1 MKTAKGGNNVML
13 NEISFEAGSLETM
26 IERLFKTM
34 NSIDQQWSKKVEPA
48 SQKQIHALEEIADLK
63 QHGKSIPYAY
73 LLFLEEMG
81 QNDNGLLEQEWDG
94 YTEVNIDSILRDY
107 LRYIDE
113 FDIDMNEY
121 MLFSTHWSE
130 SVLFLKLTEGENPP
144 VYKFDGQLLLFS
156 GSFENYLFQMAFRKV
171 EDTQF
176 LYQIEFAA
184 SPKRFREILSE
195 KSVQSIQW
203 TTRMELIEYLLES
216 YQLQKT
222 WFSDEVH
229 FYGISSEY
237 VIHVDLSWA
246 LNITVSSD
254 DHSVLQKINR
264 SLACLFGI
272 QPKHY
277 KKFNK
282 AG

>member
-1 MKTAKGGNNVML
+1 MLL

-34 NSIDQQWSKKVEPA
+34 NSIDKQWSEKVEPA
-48 SQKQIHALEEIADLK
+48 SQKQIRALEEISGLK

-176 LYQIEFAA
+176 LYQTEFAA

-195 KSVQSIQW
+195 KSVQNIQW
-203 TTRMELIEYLLES
+203 TTRMELIESLLEP

-229 FYGISSEY
+229 FYRISSEY
-237 VIHVDLSWA
+237 IIHVDLSWA

-254 DHSVLQKINR
+254 NHIVFQKMNR
-264 SLACLFGI
+264 SLARLFGI

-277 KKFNK
+277 KKLNK
-282 AG
+282 AE

>member
-1 MKTAKGGNNVML
+1 MLL

-34 NSIDQQWSKKVEPA
+34 NSIDKQWSEKVEPA
-48 SQKQIHALEEIADLK
+48 SQKQIRALEEISGLK

-94 YTEVNIDSILRDY
+94 YTEVNIDSVLRDY
-107 LRYIDE
+107 LRYIDS

-121 MLFSTHWSE
+121 MMFSTHWSD
-130 SVLFLKLTEGENPP
+130 SVLFFKLTEGENPP
-144 VYKFDGQLLLFS
+144 VYRFDGQLFS
-156 GSFENYLFQMAFRKV
+156 GSFENYLFQMAFRKMQ
-171 EDTQF
+171 DTQY

-184 SPKRFREILSE
+184 SPKKFREILSE

-203 TTRMELIEYLLES
+203 TTQMELIEYLLEP
-216 YQLQKT
+216 YQLKKT
-222 WFSDEVH
+222 WFSDEIH
-229 FYGISSEY
+229 FCGVSSEY
-237 VIHVDLSWA
+237 IIHVDLNWA

-254 DHSVLQKINR
+254 DHSALQKMNK
-264 SLACLFGI
+264 SLARLFGI
-272 QPKHY
+272 QSKRY
-277 KKFNK
+277 KRLNNAK
-282 AG
+282 

>member
-1 MKTAKGGNNVML
+1 ML

-34 NSIDQQWSKKVEPA
+34 NSIDKQWSEKVEPA

-113 FDIDMNEY
+113 FDIDINEY

-144 VYKFDGQLLLFS
+144 VYKFDGQLFS
-156 GSFENYLFQMAFRKV
+156 GSFENYLFQMAFRKAKN
-171 EDTQF
+171 TLF
-176 LYQIEFAA
+176 LYHIHCAA
-184 SPKRFREILSE
+184 STERFRDILA
-195 KSVQSIQW
+195 KKTVQNFSW
-203 TTRMELIEYLLES
+203 TKPVELMEALLKP
-216 YQLQKT
+216 YQLQKA
-222 WFSDEVH
+222 WFSDDAH

-237 VIHVDLSWA
+237 LISVNLYCTP
-246 LNITVSSD
+246 NITIFSD
-254 DHSVLQKINR
+254 SHTVLQNMKK
-264 SLACLFGI
+264 SLTYLFGDFPSPILSNI
-272 QPKHY
+272 Q
-277 KKFNK
+277 
-282 AG
+282 

>member
-1 MKTAKGGNNVML
+1 ML

-34 NSIDQQWSKKVEPA
+34 NSIDKQWSEKVEPA

-73 LLFLEEMG
+73 LLFLEEIG

-144 VYKFDGQLLLFS
+144 VYKFDGRLFS
-156 GSFENYLFQMAFRKV
+156 GSFENYLFQMAFRKA

-184 SPKRFREILSE
+184 SPKRFREFLSE
-195 KSVQSIQW
+195 KSVQNIQW
-203 TTRMELIEYLLES
+203 TTQMELIEYLLEP

-237 VIHVDLSWA
+237 IIRVDLSWA
-246 LNITVSSD
+246 LNVTVSSD
-254 DHSVLQKINR
+254 NHSVLQKMNR
-264 SLACLFGI
+264 SLAHLFGI

-282 AG
+282 ME

>member
-1 MKTAKGGNNVML
+1 ML

-34 NSIDQQWSKKVEPA
+34 NSIDKQWSEKVEPA

-176 LYQIEFAA
+176 LYQTEFAA

-195 KSVQSIQW
+195 KSVQNIQW
-203 TTRMELIEYLLES
+203 TTRMELIESLLEP

-237 VIHVDLSWA
+237 IIHVDLSWA

-254 DHSVLQKINR
+254 NHIVFQKMNR
-264 SLACLFGI
+264 SLARLFGI

-277 KKFNK
+277 KKLNK
-282 AG
+282 PANKKSIEN

>member
-1 MKTAKGGNNVML
+1 MIL
-13 NEISFEAGSLETM
+13 NKIPFEAGSLETM

-34 NSIDQQWSKKVEPA
+34 NSIDKQWSEKVEPA
-48 SQKQIHALEEIADLK
+48 SQKQIHALEEISGLK

-94 YTEVNIDSILRDY
+94 YTEVNIDSVLKNYI
-107 LRYIDE
+107 RYIDE
-113 FDIDMNEY
+113 FDMDMNEY

-144 VYKFDGQLLLFS
+144 VYKFDGQLFS

-184 SPKRFREILSE
+184 SPKRFHDILSQ
-195 KSVQSIQW
+195 KSIQDISW
-203 TTRMELIEYLLES
+203 TKPMEFIEYILKP
-216 YQLQKT
+216 YQLQKI

-229 FYGISSEY
+229 FFGVSAEY
-237 VIHVDLSWA
+237 IIHVNLHFG
-246 LNITVSSD
+246 LNIIVSSNNYN
-254 DHSVLQKINR
+254 VLQKMKKNL
-264 SLACLFGI
+264 SHLFGNLAHW
-272 QPKHY
+272 KNS
-277 KKFNK
+277 K
-282 AG
+282 